1 MRAKDIFIHDVLASS
16 AGWHPQLSNSS
27 PKPSIVFSS
36 DPFLFSFGASLFL

>member
-27 PKPSIVFSS
+27 PKPFSLLVWC
-36 DPFLFSFGASLFL
+36 FFVLMMLT